1 MTQEEKA
8 ALSLVRLQR
17 AFECLATARENCR
30 LGDYRAA
37 ANRVYYAVFHAIR
50 AVLAMD
56 EIDMSKHSAVISEFR
71 RRYLKTDILDR
82 RFSGLITDAFEIR
95 NESDYDDFYIVVKAD
110 VDQEIEDAK
119 EFLETIRDYLARRH
133 NAENQ

>member
-1 MTQEEKA
+1 MTHQEKTD
-8 ALSLVRLQR
+8 LSRVRLER
-17 AFECLATARENCR
+17 AFECLSTARENCR

-37 ANRVYYAVFHAIR
+37 ANRAYYAVFHAIR

-95 NESDYDDFYIVVKAD
+95 NESDYDDFYIIVRAD
-110 VDQEIEDAK
+110 VEQEMDDTQT
-119 EFLETIRDYLARRH
+119 FLETVRGYLARVY
-133 NAENQ
+133 NSVNE